1 MIVTTVADPTRTQTG
16 TETRCLARRGMLY
29 SECEAFD
36 QLRLEP
42 GSELGLRGREGTESA
57 WFVLGGGGIA
67 HGASVRELCRG
78 DLVLAPAGALVTLE
92 AGGSGL
98 ELLWL
103 AVLPEAV
110 TRALPARKP
119 AVS

>member
-1 MIVTTVADPTRTQTG
+1 MIVTSIADPSRSQTG
-16 TETRCLARRGMLY
+16 TRTRCLARRGMLY

-36 QLRLEP
+36 HLRLPP
-42 GSELGLRGREGTESA
+42 GGELGPRGREGIESA
-57 WFVLGGGGIA
+57 WFVLGGAGTA
-67 HGASVRELCRG
+67 RGASSRELRPG
-78 DLVLAPAGALVTLE
+78 DLVLAPADASVTLV
-92 AGGSGL
+92 AGDEGL